1 MSALA
6 IASAGL
12 LAAAAHLRSR
22 SRPAR
27 GVGSR
32 SAARNLGTISSA
44 KLKGQL
50 QAGDDD
56 DDIVLVWAIDGSEV
70 TYTLADLKE
79 HKTWLDEDEPSPE
92 EVFAYVWP
100 LVQHA
105 DAFLNQIEFPV
116 RLYRGLFAKSLGA
129 IRPSLGLHWTTDPAV
144 ARRFAIGEHEGSSGS
159 MRATDKPFAISMVLD
174 DPSKIDWASTID
186 NFFRYTAAEGDD
198 PSIVERQIVLR
209 PHKDTKE
216 IGRGIRVRQLP
227 S

>member
-6 IASAGL
+6 IASVGL

-22 SRPAR
+22 SHPAR

-32 SAARNLGTISSA
+32 SAARNLGTISST

-56 DDIVLVWAIDGSEV
+56 DDIVLVWAIDGSGV

-79 HKTWLDEDEPSPE
+79 HETWLEELSPE
-92 EVFAYVWP
+92 EVFADVWP
-100 LVQHA
+100 LVQRA
-105 DAFLNQIEFPV
+105 DAFFNQIEFPV
-116 RLYRGLFAKSLGA
+116 RLYRGLFANSLGA

-144 ARRFAIGEHEGSSGS
+144 ARRFAIGEHEGSWGS
-159 MRATDKPFAISMVLD
+159 ARSTDKSFAISMVLD
-174 DPSKIDWASTID
+174 DPNKIDWASTID
-186 NFFRYTAAEGDD
+186 NFFRYTAAVGDD

-216 IGRGIRVRQLP
+216 VGRGVRVRQLP
-227 S
+227 G

>member
-56 DDIVLVWAIDGSEV
+56 DDIVLVWAIDGSGV

-79 HKTWLDEDEPSPE
+79 HETWLEELSPE
-92 EVFAYVWP
+92 EVFADVWP
-100 LVQHA
+100 LVRRA
-105 DAFLNQIEFPV
+105 DAFFNQIEQHHATIGV
-116 RLYRGLFAKSLGA
+116 VLGN
-129 IRPSLGLHWTTDPAV
+129 RND
-144 ARRFAIGEHEGSSGS
+144 
-159 MRATDKPFAISMVLD
+159 
-174 DPSKIDWASTID
+174 
-186 NFFRYTAAEGDD
+186 
-198 PSIVERQIVLR
+198 
-209 PHKDTKE
+209 
-216 IGRGIRVRQLP
+216 
-227 S
+227 

>member
-1 MSALA
+1 MSSVLA
-6 IASAGL
+6 IGAAAV
-12 LAAAAHLRSR
+12 LAAAAHLRPR
-22 SRPAR
+22 FTR
-27 GVGSR
+27 GSGSR

-44 KLKGQL
+44 KLKGHL

-56 DDIVLVWAIDGSEV
+56 DDIVLVWAIDGSEA

-79 HKTWLDEDEPSPE
+79 HKTWLDQDIPSPE

-105 DAFLNQIEFPV
+105 DAFFNQIEFPV
-116 RLYRGLFAKSLGA
+116 RLYRGLFATNLGA
-129 IRPSLGLHWTTDPAV
+129 IRPSLGLHWSTDPAV

-174 DPSKIDWASTID
+174 DANKIDWASTID

-227 S
+227 G

>member
-6 IASAGL
+6 IASVGL

-56 DDIVLVWAIDGSEV
+56 DDIVLVWAIDGSGV

-79 HKTWLDEDEPSPE
+79 HETWLEELSPE
-92 EVFAYVWP
+92 EVFADVWP
-100 LVQHA
+100 LVQRA
-105 DAFLNQIEFPV
+105 DAFFNQIEFPV
-116 RLYRGLFAKSLGA
+116 RLYRGLFANSLGA

-144 ARRFAIGEHEGSSGS
+144 ARRFAIGEHEGSWGS
-159 MRATDKPFAISMVLD
+159 ARSTDKSFAISMVLD
-174 DPSKIDWASTID
+174 DPNKIDWASTID
-186 NFFRYTAAEGDD
+186 NFFRYTAAVGDD

-216 IGRGIRVRQLP
+216 IGRGVRVRQLP
-227 S
+227 G

>member
-27 GVGSR
+27 GVGGRNIKVVGALSNEDIER
-32 SAARNLGTISSA
+32 QILSGVDPGEIGLIWSLYGYYTYALEDLEKSDILPEGLSKEDYARHVSS
-44 KLKGQL
+44 
-50 QAGDDD
+50 
-56 DDIVLVWAIDGSEV
+56 LVR
-70 TYTLADLKE
+70 K
-79 HKTWLDEDEPSPE
+79 
-92 EVFAYVWP
+92 
-100 LVQHA
+100 A
-105 DAFLNQIEFPV
+105 DAFFNQIEFPV
-116 RLYRGLFAKSLGA
+116 RLYRGLFAKNLGA

-144 ARRFAIGEHEGSSGS
+144 ARRFSIGEHEGSSGS

-174 DPSKIDWASTID
+174 DPNKIDWVSTID

-227 S
+227 G